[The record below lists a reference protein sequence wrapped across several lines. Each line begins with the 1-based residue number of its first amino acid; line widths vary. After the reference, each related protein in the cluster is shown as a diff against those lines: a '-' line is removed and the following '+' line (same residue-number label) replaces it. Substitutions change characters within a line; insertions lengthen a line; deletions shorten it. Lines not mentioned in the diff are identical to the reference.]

1 MKIIGV
7 TFENDERID
16 YYRYYEPIKIGYNV
30 VVENDSGKYFATVA
44 TEIHE
49 IDEDKLEMTLGRI
62 LRVSTKDDY
71 KKYNDNKKK
80 EISVIKKSNEL
91 IKKYKLDMKVLDAK
105 FTLNKDQLLIRF
117 YSEGRVDFRNL
128 AKDLAAIYKTRIE
141 LRQIGVRDKAK
152 IVGGVGVCG
161 QKLCCSR
168 FLQNFD
174 SVSIAMAKNQDLA
187 LNPNKIN
194 GVCGR
199 LMCCLKYENHC
210 YTCFKKILPTVG
222 KKVNVNGI
230 NGKVIS
236 VDVLRKKYK
245 VELENGTVIEEI
257 VSESN

>member
-7 TFENDERID
+7 TFENDERIA

-168 FLQNFD
+168 FLKNFD

>member
-168 FLQNFD
+168 FLKNFD

-222 KKVNVNGI
+222 KMVNVNGI

>member
-128 AKDLAAIYKTRIE
+128 TKDLAAIYKTRIE
-141 LRQIGVRDKAK
+141 LRQIGVRDKSK

-168 FLQNFD
+168 FLKNFD

>member
-168 FLQNFD
+168 FLKNFD

-187 LNPNKIN
+187 LNLNKIN

>member
-168 FLQNFD
+168 FLKNFD

-199 LMCCLKYENHC
+199 LMCCLRYENHC

>member
-49 IDEDKLEMTLGRI
+49 IDEEKLEMTLGRI

-168 FLQNFD
+168 FLKNFD

>member
-117 YSEGRVDFRNL
+117 YSDGRVDFRNL

-168 FLQNFD
+168 FLKNFD

-210 YTCFKKILPTVG
+210 YSCFKKILPTVG